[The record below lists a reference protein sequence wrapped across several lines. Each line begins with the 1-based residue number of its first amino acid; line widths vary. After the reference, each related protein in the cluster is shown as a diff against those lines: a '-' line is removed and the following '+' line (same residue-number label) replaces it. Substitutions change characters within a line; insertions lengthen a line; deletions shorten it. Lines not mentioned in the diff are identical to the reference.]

1 MLNVSDLSGR
11 TKCTLSKFMDG
22 TKSER
27 AIDKLEGRTAVQ
39 KENSWLKERATRTT
53 KFSKDESDILH
64 LGQENYSPHKY
75 KLQVYFIESSFGK
88 NVRVI
93 CWRVG

>member
-27 AIDKLEGRTAVQ
+27 AVDKLEGRTAVQ
-39 KENSWLKERATRTT
+39 KENSRLKE
-53 KFSKDESDILH
+53 
-64 LGQENYSPHKY
+64 
-75 KLQVYFIESSFGK
+75 
-88 NVRVI
+88 
-93 CWRVG
+93 